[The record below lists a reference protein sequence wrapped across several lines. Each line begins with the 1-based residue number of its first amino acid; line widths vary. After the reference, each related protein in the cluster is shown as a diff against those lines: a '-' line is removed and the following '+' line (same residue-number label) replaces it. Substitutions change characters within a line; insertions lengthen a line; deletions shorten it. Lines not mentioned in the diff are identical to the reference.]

1 MKHIRSVRIGC
12 DGGVCPPSLVAPH
25 QPWKLQLLRHFFQTK
40 QRNFAKLNSKELFLF
55 LHFGY
60 LKTSESHPSAPF
72 HIFHI
77 CFLCVAPSRITV
89 PAHCSATSR
98 LMIFSQDT
106 NGTNTARKARKNHTK
121 NISPAKAKDVHG
133 HFAEHSMQPWLICGS
148 TDLVSTSHR
157 RNGQFELALAIQKG
171 PKAANVYLPTL
182 HLHHGPRYIYA

>member
-72 HIFHI
+72 HI
-77 CFLCVAPSRITV
+77 CFLCVAPPRITV

-98 LMIFSQDT
+98 LMIFSQEGYKWYKHSTQSTQKSHQEHQSSESKGCSWTLRRTFHATLVDLWF
-106 NGTNTARKARKNHTK
+106 NRPRLNK
-121 NISPAKAKDVHG
+121 SP
-133 HFAEHSMQPWLICGS
+133 SQW
-148 TDLVSTSHR
+148 
-157 RNGQFELALAIQKG
+157 AI
-171 PKAANVYLPTL
+171 
-182 HLHHGPRYIYA
+182 